1 MQSMD
6 LAQIAEQI
14 RKRLDAKSDARERG
28 LRASRQA
35 IRECANAIRATHRG
49 EMELAEELMEEAR
62 RSLEEARTAMEP
74 FPDVYY
80 AGFLQDAEKEYAE
93 ARATFA
99 LINDQDIPSPEEL
112 GVGDAPYL
120 NGLAEAIGE
129 LRRHILDLMRHGHLE
144 RGEALLAAM
153 DDIYYVLVS
162 MDFPDAMTGGLRRTT
177 DVARSI
183 MERTR
188 GDLSLTL
195 VQRTLSDTIAE
206 HGERLASGL
215 AGDEG
220 DRG

>member
-1 MQSMD
+1 MELNEIS
-6 LAQIAEQI
+6 EQI
-14 RKRLDAKSDARERG
+14 RKRLDAKSQAREKG
-28 LRASRQA
+28 LRSSRQA
-35 IRECANAIRATHRG
+35 IRDCANSIRATHRS
-49 EMELAEELMEEAR
+49 EWELAEELAASAR
-62 RSLEEARTAMEP
+62 RSLDAAQSAMEP

-99 LINDQDIPSPEEL
+99 LINDKELPVPEEL
-112 GVGDAPYL
+112 NIGDAPYL

-129 LRRHILDLMRHGHLE
+129 LRRHVLDIMRHGRLE
-144 RGEALLAAM
+144 RGEQLLAAM

-162 MDFPDAMTGGLRRTT
+162 MDYPDALTGGLRRTT

-195 VQRTLSDTIAE
+195 VQRGLTDTIAE
-206 HGERLASGL
+206 HRNRLTGES
-215 AGDEG
+215 
-220 DRG
+220 